1 MSKPFYDWYESH
13 FGWSMLILSFMAI
26 FPHLGHVPLFAG
38 QHTALTARRVFYPG
52 PFSDMQVAIFLLML
66 PCWFFLKQMT
76 VLTVLFILVIA
87 YYIIGYKQLF
97 GYGAPCGAWLSS
109 LFLFTVA
116 RYCWGIS
123 CSFQGLPATF
133 K

>member
-1 MSKPFYDWYESH
+1 
-13 FGWSMLILSFMAI
+13 
-26 FPHLGHVPLFAG
+26 
-38 QHTALTARRVFYPG
+38 
-52 PFSDMQVAIFLLML
+52 ML

-97 GYGAPCGAWLSS
+97 GYGLWEPCGAWLSSSS

-116 RYCWGIS
+116 RYCWDI
-123 CSFQGLPATF
+123 
-133 K
+133 